1 MYAGWDSKDL
11 CYVVGYLGGRCGDC
25 EDLHPKIKLKQALE
39 RETLISILLTI

>member
-11 CYVVGYLGGRCGDC
+11 YYVAGLGGRCGDC
-25 EDLHPKIKLKQALE
+25 EGLRSKIKLKQALE